1 MSNSEHLATVMVNA
15 FIDAVDRGVDLVPV
29 VADSTSTAKIS
40 PFIKK
45 YPGRLV
51 NVGIAE
57 QVMVGTAAGLAL
69 GGKIAVTCNAA
80 PFLISRAN
88 EQIKIDICYNNTNVK
103 LFGLN
108 AGASYG
114 PLASTHHSIDD
125 IAVLRGFGNIEIYA
139 PSCPIECRQIID
151 YALEHIGP
159 VYIRLDGKALPELHG
174 DNYQFA
180 PGKID
185 VLRHGY
191 DIALVAMGSTVHEIV
206 TAAAQLA
213 ESGIEATVINVPS
226 IRPCDTEQLLEILK
240 PHRVIVSVEEHNI
253 NGGVGSLVAEVLA
266 EAGCAIPLRRLG
278 IPDGGYA
285 IAADRPATRARHE
298 IDAAGIVKQ
307 ATALFQTQKNNKT
320 KYVS

>member
-29 VADSTSTAKIS
+29 VADSTSTAKIA
-40 PFIKK
+40 PFMQKF
-45 YPGRLV
+45 PGRLV

-57 QVMVGTAAGLAL
+57 QTLVGAAAGLAL

-88 EQIKIDICYNNTNVK
+88 EQIKVDICYNNTNVK

-108 AGASYG
+108 SGASYG

-139 PSCPIECRQIID
+139 PSSPQECRQIID
-151 YALEHIGP
+151 YALDHVGP
-159 VYIRLDGKALPELHG
+159 VYIRLDGKALPELHDEG
-174 DNYQFA
+174 YQFT

-185 VLRHGY
+185 VLRQGK
-191 DIALVAMGSTVHEIV
+191 DVALVAMGSTVHEIV
-206 TAAAQLA
+206 SAAAELVQR
-213 ESGIEATVINVPS
+213 GIEATVISVPS
-226 IRPCDTEQLLEILK
+226 IRPCDTAQLLSLLK
-240 PHRVIVSVEEHNI
+240 PHRAVVSVEEHNI

-266 EAGCAIPLRRLG
+266 EAGVGIALQRLG
-278 IPDGGYA
+278 IPDGEYA
-285 IAADRPATRARHE
+285 AAADRGWMRQYHGF
-298 IDAAGIVKQ
+298 DAAAIV
-307 ATALFQTQKNNKT
+307 ALVQKRD
-320 KYVS
+320 

>member
-15 FIDAVDRGVDLVPV
+15 FIDAVDSGMDLVPV

-40 PFIKK
+40 PFMQKF
-45 YPGRLV
+45 PGRVV

-57 QVMVGTAAGLAL
+57 QTLVGAAAGLAL

-88 EQIKIDICYNNTNVK
+88 EQIKVDICYNNTNVK

-125 IAVLRGFGNIEIYA
+125 ISVLRGFGNIEIYA
-139 PSCPIECRQIID
+139 PSSPLECRQIID
-151 YALEHIGP
+151 YALAHVGP
-159 VYIRLDGKALPELHG
+159 VYIRLDGKALPELH
-174 DNYQFA
+174 NESYRFA
-180 PGKID
+180 PGNID
-185 VLRHGY
+185 VLRSGR

-206 TAAAQLA
+206 EAATQLA
-213 ESGIEATVINVPS
+213 AEGIEASVISVPS
-226 IRPCDTEQLLEILK
+226 IRPCNISQLLAALK
-240 PHRVIVSVEEHNI
+240 SHRAAISVEEHNI

-266 EAGCAIPLRRLG
+266 EAGYALPLRRLG
-278 IPDGGYA
+278 IADGQYA
-285 IAADRPATRARHE
+285 IAADRAATRARHQ
-298 IDAAGIVKQ
+298 IDAAGVVKN
-307 ATALFQTQKNNKT
+307 ARELLSARE
-320 KYVS
+320 

>member
-15 FIDAVDRGVDLVPV
+15 FIDAVERGVDLVPV

-40 PFIKK
+40 PFIKQF
-45 YPGRLV
+45 PGRLV

-57 QVMVGTAAGLAL
+57 QTLVGTAVGLSM

-88 EQIKIDICYNNTNVK
+88 EQIKVDVCYNNSNVK

-108 AGASYG
+108 SGASYG

-139 PSCPIECRQIID
+139 PCCPIECRQIID
-151 YALEHIGP
+151 YALEHVGP
-159 VYIRLDGKALPELHG
+159 VYIRLDGKALPELHDAG
-174 DNYQFA
+174 YRFT
-180 PGKID
+180 PGAID
-185 VLRHGY
+185 VLREGE

-206 TAAAQLA
+206 SAAAELA
-213 ESGIEATVINVPS
+213 DRGINAAVISVS
-226 IRPCDTEQLLEILK
+226 SVRPCDTARLLAVLK
-240 PHRVIVSVEEHNI
+240 QSRAVLTVEEHNV

-266 EAGCAIPLRRLG
+266 EAGCAIPLIRSG
-278 IPDGGYA
+278 IADGSYA
-285 IAADRPATRARHE
+285 IAADRKDMRAHHG
-298 IDAAGIVKQ
+298 IDAAGVVRN
-307 ATALFQTQKNNKT
+307 AAALCKGA
-320 KYVS
+320 

>member
-1 MSNSEHLATVMVNA
+1 MSNSEHLANVMVNA
-15 FIDAVDRGVDLVPV
+15 FIDAVERGVDLVPV

-40 PFIKK
+40 PFMKK
-45 YPGRLV
+45 FPERLV

-57 QVMVGTAAGLAL
+57 QTLVGAAAGLAI

-88 EQIKIDICYNNTNVK
+88 EQIKVDVCYNNTNVK

-125 IAVLRGFGNIEIYA
+125 IAIMRGFGNIEIYA
-139 PSCPIECRQIID
+139 PSCPEECRQIID
-151 YALEHIGP
+151 YALEHVGP
-159 VYIRLDGKALPELHG
+159 VYIRLDGKALPFLHES
-174 DNYQFA
+174 DYRFT
-180 PGKID
+180 PGSID
-185 VLRHGY
+185 ILREGA

-206 TAAAQLA
+206 DAAAQLA
-213 ESGIEATVINVPS
+213 DEGIEAAVISVPS
-226 IRPCDTEQLLEILK
+226 IRPCDTQQLLQALARSQ
-240 PHRVIVSVEEHNI
+240 RVISVEEHNV

-278 IPDGGYA
+278 IHDGEYA
-285 IAADRPATRARHE
+285 IAADRAAMRARHE
-298 IDAAGIVKQ
+298 IDAASVVRHAVALCGKTQRKQ
-307 ATALFQTQKNNKT
+307 A
-320 KYVS
+320 

>member
-15 FIDAVDRGVDLVPV
+15 FIEAVERGVDLVPV

-40 PFIKK
+40 PFIKQF
-45 YPGRLV
+45 PGRLV

-57 QVMVGTAAGLAL
+57 QTLVGTAVGLSM

-88 EQIKIDICYNNTNVK
+88 EQIKVDVCYNNSNVK

-108 AGASYG
+108 SGASYG

-125 IAVLRGFGNIEIYA
+125 ISVLRGFGNIEIYA

-151 YALEHIGP
+151 YALEHVGP
-159 VYIRLDGKALPELHG
+159 VYIRLDGKALPELH
-174 DNYQFA
+174 DASYRFV
-180 PGKID
+180 PGAIE
-185 VLRHGY
+185 VLREGA

-206 TAAAQLA
+206 SAAAELA
-213 ESGIEATVINVPS
+213 DQGINAAVISVSS
-226 IRPCDTEQLLEILK
+226 IRPCDTAQLLTVLK
-240 PHRVIVSVEEHNI
+240 KSRAVLSVEEHNI

-266 EAGCAIPLRRLG
+266 EAGCAIPLLRSG
-278 IPDGGYA
+278 IADGSYA
-285 IAADRPATRARHE
+285 IAADRKDMRAHHG
-298 IDAAGIVKQ
+298 IDAAGVIRN
-307 ATALFQTQKNNKT
+307 ATALCKGA
-320 KYVS
+320 